1 MPRPEKMR
9 CICSLPKCGSFGPLD
24 TFSGDG
30 DTLVMTLDEYEAIRL
45 LDYMGFSQ
53 EACALRM
60 NVSRPTVVRI
70 YESARRKM
78 AEAIVTGKKI
88 EIRGGSV
95 TVCTAPRPECADEPY
110 CCHRPKI

>member
-1 MPRPEKMR
+1 MR

-78 AEAIVTGKKI
+78 AEAIVTG

-110 CCHRPKI
+110 CCHRQKI